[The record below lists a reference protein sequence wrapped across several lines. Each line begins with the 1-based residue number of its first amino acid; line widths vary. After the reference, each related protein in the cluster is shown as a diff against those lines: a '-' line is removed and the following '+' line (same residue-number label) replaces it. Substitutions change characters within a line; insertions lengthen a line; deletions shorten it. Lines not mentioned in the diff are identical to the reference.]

1 MSLDADLRAA
11 LAAEALAG
19 RPAQV
24 PPFEVVLARR
34 RARTRRRTVV
44 AGAGVVLLAG
54 GLAAGAQTWAGHR
67 PVATVSAAATPQLLA
82 GRWNLV
88 ATSTGSSGTVA
99 VPEGVGAYL
108 TFQLDGRISA
118 SDGFN
123 FISGHYAVQGQTIT
137 VEHVTTTAV
146 GYDGRDAGR
155 SRVIAAM
162 NSALF
167 GLSSTSPSS
176 PPEVSDTVTVLSGPH
191 LSISAEGVELHFLRA
206 GS

>member
-1 MSLDADLRAA
+1 MSENKD
-11 LAAEALAG
+11 G
-19 RPAQV
+19 QV

-34 RARTRRRTVV
+34 RARTRRRTLV

-54 GLAAGAQTWAGHR
+54 GVAAGAQAWLGHR
-67 PVATVSAAATPQLLA
+67 PAATVSVAATPQLLA
-82 GRWNLV
+82 GRWDLV
-88 ATSTGSSGTVA
+88 ATSTRSAGTTA
-99 VPEGVGAYL
+99 VPEGMGAYL

-118 SDGFN
+118 SDGIN
-123 FISGHYAVQGQTIT
+123 FFSGSYTAQGQTIT
-137 VEHVTTTAV
+137 VDHMTTTLV

-162 NSALF
+162 NAALL
-167 GLSSTSPSS
+167 GLSPTPPTSP
-176 PPEVSDTVTVLSGPH
+176 PDVIDTVTVLSGRN